1 MHKTGARGLPPDSAF
16 NEAMG
21 GTMSVTPG
29 LIDGARS
36 DQVSLN
42 YCHSEMFLSKRL
54 STCAMKIGFES
65 YFSFSILCDVCVFCF
80 ETRFIWGRLNLP
92 VFQD

>member
-1 MHKTGARGLPPDSAF
+1 
-16 NEAMG
+16 
-21 GTMSVTPG
+21 MSVTPG

-54 STCAMKIGFES
+54 SSCAMKIGFES
-65 YFSFSILCDVCVFCF
+65 CFYFKFYATYACF
-80 ETRFIWGRLNLP
+80 ALK
-92 VFQD
+92 QDLSGGV

>member
-1 MHKTGARGLPPDSAF
+1 
-16 NEAMG
+16 
-21 GTMSVTPG
+21 MSVTPG

-65 YFSFSILCDVCVFCF
+65 YFSF
-80 ETRFIWGRLNLP
+80 
-92 VFQD
+92 